1 MSAVLPY
8 KGRGMLGRGAKWLG
22 WKEGGWSVEMMYAA
36 LRIQKTALSAFIGGI
51 NIAKRNRRRVRRALL
66 CIALPWSCRRGLCTD
81 IFQNELAGIYIL
93 ARKTSVFSTAF

>member
-1 MSAVLPY
+1 M
-8 KGRGMLGRGAKWLG
+8 LG

-66 CIALPWSCRRGLCTD
+66 CIALPWNCRRGLCTD
-81 IFQNELAGIYIL
+81 IFQNESAGIYIL
-93 ARKTSVFSTAF
+93 ARKTSVSSTIF